1 MKNLLFIA
9 LAVLTSAQALA
20 APISAKEQFRSKNHS
35 AWIALL
41 EKQSNCQFK
50 YMKHH
55 DIGVYADCLY
65 AIADQS
71 EKLVVALDDS
81 PFKAAI
87 DLQMGT
93 LEKWKKMRDS
103 VCTESAIKDNGAFVA
118 QYNSACLA
126 RQSLDRVAGSLN
138 LLRESK

>member
-1 MKNLLFIA
+1 M
-9 LAVLTSAQALA
+9 
-20 APISAKEQFRSKNHS
+20 SAKEQFRSKNHA

-41 EKQSNCQFK
+41 EKQSDCQYK
-50 YMKHH
+50 YLKHQ

-71 EKLVVALDDS
+71 EKLVALLEDS
-81 PFKAAI
+81 PFKTAI
-87 DLQMGT
+87 DTQMGT
-93 LEKWKKMRDS
+93 LETWKKMRDH